1 VHADGFRLT
10 GRRRYRSVDSERTN
24 MFSGTRRYVSI
35 RYRDPGYLL
44 LDSTRGDE
52 DMISAISGVA

>member
-1 VHADGFRLT
+1 MHADGFRLT

-24 MFSGTRRYVSI
+24 MFSGTKRYMSI
-35 RYRDPGYLL
+35 RYRELGYLL

-52 DMISAISGVA
+52 DVISAIRGVA